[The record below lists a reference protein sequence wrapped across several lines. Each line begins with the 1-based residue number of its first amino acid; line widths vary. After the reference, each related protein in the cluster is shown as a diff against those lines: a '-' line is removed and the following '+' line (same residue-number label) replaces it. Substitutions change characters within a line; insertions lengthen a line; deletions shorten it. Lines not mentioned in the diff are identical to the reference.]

1 MSTTLLSF
9 SKLAM
14 SLSLV
19 FAIGACSGVNSTS
32 NTASSATADNGSQPV
47 EFYANQ
53 VGFLPQQQKHM
64 HGVVKRRCIALEN
77 SASIDC
83 LAVNLIWFHEF
94 ISIQPLKFEASVLGR
109 TKEKIQII

>member
-1 MSTTLLSF
+1 
-9 SKLAM
+9 
-14 SLSLV
+14 
-19 FAIGACSGVNSTS
+19 
-32 NTASSATADNGSQPV
+32 
-47 EFYANQ
+47 
-53 VGFLPQQQKHM
+53 M

-109 TKEKIQII
+109 TKEKIQIIQVESFTARRDLSVLASPHSEKIMCSIF